1 MDGFVSNEG
10 VIVLGATNMRDHLDK
25 ALLRPG
31 RFDNQVEVGKPD
43 VKGRRE
49 ILGLYMSK
57 IKHDDSIDVES
68 IASRT
73 TGFAGA
79 DLQVGCTFFDI
90 YCYLDLR
97 KVNIFFFSTA
107 TGELRNY
114 PCSN

>member
-1 MDGFVSNEG
+1 MQVRAGTDQDLAVSAPAPG
-10 VIVLGATNMRDHLDK
+10 SRHWPRCGQVLDK

-79 DLQVGCTFFDI
+79 DLQVSYAFFLVEGLN
-90 YCYLDLR
+90 YLL
-97 KVNIFFFSTA
+97 
-107 TGELRNY
+107 LH
-114 PCSN
+114 SNW